1 MKKLH
6 QNMAVTGLLLLS
18 SAITLNAVA
27 QNESVEKPNGFLINL
42 IQNTREQSV
51 ANIMRRFR
59 QYAGDDNF
67 LEETE
72 SEQFDAQIVASNR
85 ATSMRRLMQ
94 LDHNGDGAVSA
105 DELKPKTNPLLNRP
119 NSFASRTANNMTKLD
134 TNKDGSIEI
143 KEAYEALVA
152 NPNLLARTDRSI
164 VDSKSR
170 SVANYLELVPKGQ
183 PKKLSADQLEDIAR
197 VAFSYFDTNGD
208 GVLRGAEQENLRK
221 ERRAARRAR
230 FGNLATSL
238 TSRGTAGKCVMPKPG
253 ARDEVFLVALN
264 KSNRQSNISLQGR
277 YSQTGVFNLHI
288 VPGEKP
294 IYAIVHTSKPTII
307 RLTGD
312 TKRVSHLVNVA
323 GRSGA
328 TYEIDKAKVTFN
340 SATDCFSTFTKNT
353 SGGATLAKSVIK
365 GLIGRRVNRTVA
377 SYSMDRLTL
386 PSAVIDKCSSSFEKR
401 NAADYQKLCGMPEW
415 YKAGETATHKAIE
428 RYHPAGVEMLQK
440 ENLHSLDRKYD
451 SQSYP
456 GYLGMLKYVQD
467 GLAEEMSGGGY
478 YIKKE
483 IPNYPSGFNGRAAT
497 RFLFAKGVKPP
508 LGSAGSS
515 CIEHEDVTVAE
526 SPIHRVFCDIFN
538 R

>member
-6 QNMAVTGLLLLS
+6 QSMAVTSLLLMS
-18 SAITLNAVA
+18 SAITPNVVA

-42 IQNTREQSV
+42 IQNTREQST

-67 LEETE
+67 LEENE

-105 DELKPKTNPLLNRP
+105 EELKPKSNPLLNRP

-152 NPNLLARTDRSI
+152 NPNLLARTNRSI
-164 VDSKSR
+164 IDSKSR

-183 PKKLSADQLEDIAR
+183 PRKLSADQLEDIAR

-238 TSRGTAGKCVMPKPG
+238 TGRRTAGSCVMPKLG

-264 KSNRQSNISLQGR
+264 KTNRQSNISLQGR

-288 VPGEKP
+288 EPGEKP

-377 SYSMDRLTL
+377 AYSMDRLTL
-386 PSAVIDKCSSSFEKR
+386 PSAVIDKCSSSFETR
-401 NAADYQKLCGMPEW
+401 NAAAYQKLCGMPEW
-415 YKAGETATHKAIE
+415 FKAGETATHKAIG
-428 RYHPAGVEMLQK
+428 RYHPAGADLLQK
-440 ENLHSLDRKYD
+440 EKVNADSEIHS
-451 SQSYP
+451 SNQYP
-456 GYLGMLKYVQD
+456 AYLGMLKLVQD
-467 GLAEEMSGGGY
+467 GVAEELDGGGY
-478 YIKKE
+478 YIKKQMPE
-483 IPNYPSGFNGRAAT
+483 YPAGLSGKLAT
-497 RFLFAKGVKPP
+497 RFLFAKGITPP
-508 LGSAGSS
+508 EWFAGTS
-515 CIEHEDVTVAE
+515 CIEFEDQEAKSNVAND
-526 SPIHRVFCDIFN
+526 VFCRLFN